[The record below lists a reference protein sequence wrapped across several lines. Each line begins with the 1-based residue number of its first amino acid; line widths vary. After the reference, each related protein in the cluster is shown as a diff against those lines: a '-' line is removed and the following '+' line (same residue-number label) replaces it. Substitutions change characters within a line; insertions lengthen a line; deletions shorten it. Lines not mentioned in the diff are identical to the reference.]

1 MTLSNRK
8 GILLAG
14 GSGTRLHPLTLGVS
28 KQMLPIY
35 DKPMIFYPLSVL
47 MLAGIREILI
57 ISTPDDLPGFR
68 KLLGDGS
75 LYGIKLDYAEQ
86 SSPDGLAQAFIIGE
100 KFIGSDHCCLILGD
114 NIFYGHHFSDSLR
127 AAVSQ
132 EHGATVFGYHV
143 SDPERFGV
151 VEFDG
156 DGQALSIEEKPDNPK
171 SSFAVTGLYFYDNRV
186 VEIAKALKPSA
197 RGELEITDVNLA
209 YLKQKALKVE
219 ILGRGFAWLDT
230 GTPDS
235 LLEASHFVHT
245 IEKRQGLKLA
255 CLEEIAYNNG
265 WICTE
270 QLAAQANR
278 LEKTAYGDYL
288 KKLLKVAER

>member
-1 MTLSNRK
+1 MTMLNRK

-14 GSGTRLHPLTLGVS
+14 GTGTRLHPLTLGVS

-75 LYGIKLDYAEQ
+75 LYGIKLTYAEQ
-86 SSPDGLAQAFIIGE
+86 PSPDGLAQAFIIGE
-100 KFIGSDHCCLILGD
+100 EFIGSDPCCLILGD

-127 AAVSQ
+127 AAASQ

-151 VEFDG
+151 VEFDTE
-156 DGQALSIEEKPDNPK
+156 GQVLSIEEKPADPK

-270 QLAAQANR
+270 QLAHQANR
-278 LEKTAYGDYL
+278 LEKTAYGNYL
-288 KKLLKVAER
+288 QKLLSVPGR